1 MEVPNLKDM
10 DKGNKFASPSKK
22 EKKKKFS
29 KKRKRK
35 RIYMNERQS
44 EKINLGVFQ
53 LVILP
58 I

>member
-10 DKGNKFASPSKK
+10 YKGNNFASPSKK
-22 EKKKKFS
+22 KKKVS